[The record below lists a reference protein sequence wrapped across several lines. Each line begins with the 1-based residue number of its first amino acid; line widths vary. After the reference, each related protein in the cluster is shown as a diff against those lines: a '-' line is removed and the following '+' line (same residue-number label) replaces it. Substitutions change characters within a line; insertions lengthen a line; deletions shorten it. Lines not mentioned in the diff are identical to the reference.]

1 MKQETDH
8 LSASFHNFFL
18 VSRPLARMESTFGR
32 GFITNI
38 MLVTKHFALSPE
50 KAWPGVSDHLLE
62 LEVPEMFVGTEV
74 EELVTMLRKNIMWHQ
89 NGQMD
94 SEDAEAVMRIL
105 RRLVLAID
113 RQLGI
118 SDPQIGKYD

>member
-1 MKQETDH
+1 
-8 LSASFHNFFL
+8 
-18 VSRPLARMESTFGR
+18 MESQFGR

-38 MLVTKHFALSPE
+38 MLVTKHFALAPE

-62 LEVPEMFVGTEV
+62 FELPEMFAGTEV

-94 SEDAEAVMRIL
+94 AEDAEAVWRIL

-118 SDPQIGKYD
+118 ADPQVGKFD

>member
-1 MKQETDH
+1 
-8 LSASFHNFFL
+8 
-18 VSRPLARMESTFGR
+18 MESQFGR

-38 MLVTKHFALSPE
+38 MLVSSHFALSPE

-62 LEVPEMFVGTEV
+62 LEVPEMFGGTEV

-94 SEDAEAVMRIL
+94 AEDAVAVKRIL

-118 SDPQIGKYD
+118 PDPQIGKYD